1 MINGQPGQ
9 SNFTA
14 SLHGI
19 DLGSRY
25 PLLKHQLVRAASKLL
40 QYIAV
45 YANVRS
51 DTKKE
56 NPHRFGGETYRM
68 KEVVTTR

>member
-1 MINGQPGQ
+1 MINRVELRDNIG
-9 SNFTA
+9 A

-25 PLLKHQLVRAASKLL
+25 PLLKYQLVRAASKLL

-56 NPHRFGGETYRM
+56 NPHRFGGKYIG
-68 KEVVTTR
+68 